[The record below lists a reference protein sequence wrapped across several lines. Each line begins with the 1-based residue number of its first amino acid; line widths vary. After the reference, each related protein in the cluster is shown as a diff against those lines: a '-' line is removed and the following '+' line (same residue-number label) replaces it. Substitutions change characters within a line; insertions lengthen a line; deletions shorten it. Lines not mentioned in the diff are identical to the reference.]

1 MTDKSLVVQTL
12 VFFFFLPPLIFS
24 GQQKKEV
31 RKTRQMEANLKDF
44 KGKET
49 ENGLVEKRS
58 LWVFRW

>member
-12 VFFFFLPPLIFS
+12 VSPPTPFFS

-31 RKTRQMEANLKDF
+31 RKTRQMEANLKDS